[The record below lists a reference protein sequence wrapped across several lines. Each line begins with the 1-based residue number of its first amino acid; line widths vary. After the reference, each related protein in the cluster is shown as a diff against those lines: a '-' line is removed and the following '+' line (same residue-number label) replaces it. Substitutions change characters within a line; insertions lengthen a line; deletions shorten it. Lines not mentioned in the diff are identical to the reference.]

1 MATGSQKV
9 KTPTGWNATRGAW
22 VKTASG
28 TWKDVD
34 QIYIKTPTGW
44 NNASGQESVQ
54 QPYPYIA
61 NGQEPNIRDKQNP
74 YPYIANAQEPNIR
87 SAQQPYPYIA
97 NAQEP
102 NIRDA
107 RQPAIYQHPASAQ
120 EPVIRDAQEPNIR
133 SQQQPNIRD
142 ARQPGTYQHRSP
154 STYRDPRSYQ
164 NPSTYDHR
172 SPIIYQHRS
181 PSTYDHRSPF
191 TYDHRSPS
199 TYQNRQPST
208 YQHRSPSR
216 TPTTYQHRSPFTYDH
231 RSPSTYQN
239 RQPFTYDHRS
249 PSIYQHRSPFTY
261 QHRSPSTYNN
271 RQPVDYNH
279 RSPFTYTIQTPTITQ
294 TPVIYDAIDGDSTG
308 PSSAPQGFSAPNW
321 NTATHTQRPEGQVA
335 QSFANMSFDYQKS
348 SSTIPYS
355 TYGNSTSEQGSVHMF
370 YNGGGNNSYA
380 TLYFNQVSIGSNISG
395 YPTGVTPGVDDTW
408 AVDVKY
414 SVSSQGA
421 NYDGFTA
428 ADSQGGGFTNNTY
441 YSVYTGSSSAGSYN
455 GTNTNRAFGWRADT
469 GSPQLQQPRTASCTA
484 QGLEFTLRL
493 SKSGQTSIF
502 TTYTVAGM
510 GIQLTAS
517 SGISLR

>member
-1 MATGSQKV
+1 MSDDIFIKQ
-9 KTPTGWNATRGAW
+9 
-22 VKTASG
+22 
-28 TWKDVD
+28 D
-34 QIYIKTPTGW
+34 QVLG
-44 NNASGQESVQ
+44 Q
-54 QPYPYIA
+54 QPYIA
-61 NGQEPNIRDKQNP
+61 RVPK
-74 YPYIANAQEPNIR
+74 NAQEPNIR
-87 SAQQPYPYIA
+87 QTQQPNNRTAQQPST
-97 NAQEP
+97 
-102 NIRDA
+102 
-107 RQPAIYQHPASAQ
+107 YQHRTPTTAQ
-120 EPVIRDAQEPNIR
+120 QPRDQQE
-133 SQQQPNIRD
+133 PNIRD

-154 STYRDPRSYQ
+154 LT
-164 NPSTYDHR
+164 
-172 SPIIYQHRS
+172 YQHRS

-199 TYQNRQPST
+199 TYQHRSPSTYRDPRTYQNPSTYDHRSPTTYRDPVSYRNPFT
-208 YQHRSPSR
+208 YQHRSPL
-216 TPTTYQHRSPFTYDH
+216 TYNHRSPFTYDHRSPFTYDH

-370 YNGGGNNSYA
+370 YNGGGNNAYA

-395 YPTGVTPGVDDTW
+395 YPTGVVPGVDDTW

-469 GSPQLQQPRTASCTA
+469 GTPQLGQPRTSTCNAF
-484 QGLEFTLRL
+484 GLEFTLRL